1 MTNASVV
8 VHSRD
13 LLSRGEPTPVD
24 PTQVPLWISGVTVSQ
39 YFQVATVSV
48 LGYDLGKVFLGT
60 RLECLTL
67 DSGLRSVLCAQK
79 RIPRKAVDF
88 VYFANRFV
96 GIFGAIAFLYGDYH
110 PGISTDRAGTLTE
123 PTQQIALIARI
134 LQSVSD
140 KALGVKLI
148 ANETYVRSFCH
159 MDKEYRPQDI
169 TCTHLP
175 NEIEDI
181 LMIRVLALYCRAKS
195 ISICLNILFVMSASS
210 KLGIIIYGL
219 HSQQNAVFSLGNYGT
234 VCGVNKTPSWKLG
247 MFDWLIPMV
256 YGAVLMIFA
265 LYKAA
270 EYWRVSAG
278 FKGFTLV
285 KVLIKDQVLYFMLI
299 ILCSMF
305 AILGFKLVIPNVI
318 LADILSSL
326 GNPSFLSLL
335 GSRMLINLKE
345 AGERG
350 QNEGTNYKIP
360 SMTLSDIDFAEPR
373 NDARAMDETTR
384 NRDILT

>member
-48 LGYDLGKVFLGT
+48 LGYDLAISIDKEAKYFW
-60 RLECLTL
+60 
-67 DSGLRSVLCAQK
+67 

-96 GIFGAIAFLYGDYH
+96 GIFGTVAFLYGH
-110 PGISTDRAGTLTE
+110 FATWTRSIAQWIT
-123 PTQQIALIARI
+123 IALI
-134 LQSVSD
+134 D
-140 KALGVKLI
+140 
-148 ANETYVRSFCH
+148 Y
-159 MDKEYRPQDI
+159 
-169 TCTHLP
+169 
-175 NEIEDI
+175 I

-247 MFDWLIPMV
+247 MFDWLIPM
-256 YGAVLMIFA
+256 
-265 LYKAA
+265 
-270 EYWRVSAG
+270 
-278 FKGFTLV
+278 
-285 KVLIKDQVLYFMLI
+285 VLYFMLI